1 MKRTALLVSISF
13 VVVLSLATLNW
24 PRIGGASTYTAD
36 KHISDHKQDKL
47 PTTDGSKN
55 PVIIQDTAGGQVI
68 LHVPAGGNLQQAI
81 DAAQPGDTITLDPG
95 AIYMGNFILRN
106 KTGNAFVTITT
117 AGADPLEGTRITP
130 QEASLLAKIVAPND
144 SPAISTEAGA
154 HHYRLTDLELYAA
167 AGVYSFR
174 IVALGSGSAT
184 TVAEQASN
192 IELNRLYIHGDPQV
206 GGKRGVELNSAATI
220 IKNCWITDFKSEFQD
235 AQGICGING
244 PGPFT
249 IVNNYVEG
257 GAENIMFGGGVAQ
270 SPDLIPSDIVI
281 RHNHLRKPPEW
292 MSEVKPNG
300 IEPRWWVKNLLEFK
314 NGRRAL
320 IEENL
325 LENTWVGF
333 DQSSFAILLTV
344 RTESRA
350 MPWAVVEDLTFQ
362 RNVVRNAGS
371 GVQILG
377 RDGNNGGRVS
387 RIKFKDNL
395 FYNIDSQTW
404 GKPAYYT
411 HPRVAGWMGRSL
423 MFQILQ
429 GPPGVTIEHN
439 TFIQAQGGAGGTWML
454 FFDPNSTL
462 GIADRFLFTD
472 NIVSWGVTGS
482 GRAEGSP
489 VLDHY
494 TPNATFL
501 NNALIGRNADLYPA
515 RNFFPPTAAAVGFTS
530 SVENDYRLAAG
541 SPYNGAGMDGEDLG
555 ADIAGA
561 ENALRD
567 MRLVV
572 IDIKP
577 GENLAAINTKSN
589 GKLPVAILSSRIF
602 SAPEMVD
609 TATLTFGATGRE
621 RSLAFCNP
629 NGDDVNGDGRLDLVC
644 HFNTGDTGLKTG
656 ATQAVLKGRT
666 VKNGLIEGSDDLR
679 IVH

>member
-1 MKRTALLVSISF
+1 MKRTALLVALAVA
-13 VVVLSLATLNW
+13 VVFAGALVNQASNW
-24 PRIGGASTYTAD
+24 
-36 KHISDHKQDKL
+36 
-47 PTTDGSKN
+47 
-55 PVIIQDTAGGQVI
+55 TAGHVQAIHNHGDDGQASI
-68 LHVPAGGNLQQAI
+68 IHVPAGGDLQQAI

-95 AIYMGNFILRN
+95 AVYLGNFILRN

-144 SPAISTEAGA
+144 SPAISTDAGA
-154 HHYRLTDLELYAA
+154 HHYRLTNLELYAA

-184 TVAEQASN
+184 TVADLASD
-192 IELNRLYIHGDPQV
+192 IELNRLYIHGDPQA
-206 GGKRGVELNSAATI
+206 GSKRGIELNSAATV
-220 IKNCWITDFKSEFQD
+220 IKNCWISDFKSEFQD
-235 AQGICGING
+235 AQGICGFNG

-257 GAENIMFGGGVAQ
+257 GAENIMFGGGVAR

-292 MSEVKPNG
+292 MSEMKPNG

-314 NGRRAL
+314 NGRRAV

-344 RTESRA
+344 RTEDMA
-350 MPWAVVEDLTFQ
+350 MPWAVVEDLTFL

-377 RDGNNGGRVS
+377 RDGTRGGRVS
-387 RIKFKDNL
+387 RIRFKDNL

-404 GKPAYYT
+404 GKPEYYT
-411 HPRVAGWMGRSL
+411 HPRIAGWNGRSL
-423 MFQILQ
+423 MFQVLQ
-429 GPPGVTIEHN
+429 GPPDVSIEHN
-439 TFIQAQGGAGGTWML
+439 TFIQAQGGAGGTWTL

-462 GIADRFLFTD
+462 GIADRFRFTD
-472 NIVSWGVTGS
+472 NIASWGVTGS
-482 GRAEGSP
+482 GTAEGLP
-489 VLDHY
+489 TLDHY
-494 TPNATFL
+494 TPSATFL
-501 NNALIGRNADLYPA
+501 NNALIGLNADLYLA
-515 RNFFPPTAAAVGFTS
+515 GNFFPPTAADVGFTS
-530 SVENDYRLAAG
+530 TADNNYRLVAG
-541 SPYNGAGMDGEDLG
+541 SPYKCAGTDGRDLG

-561 ENALRD
+561 EDALREL
-567 MRLVV
+567 RLVA

-577 GENLAAINTKSN
+577 GENPASINTKSK
-589 GKLPVAILSSRIF
+589 GKLPLAILSSRAF
-602 SAPEMVD
+602 SAPAMVD

-621 RSLAFCNP
+621 RSLAFCNR
-629 NGDDVNGDGRLDLVC
+629 NGVDVNRDGRRDLVC
-644 HFNTGDTGLKTG
+644 HFNTRKTGLK
-656 ATQAVLKGRT
+656 ASDTQAVLKGRT
-666 VKNGLIEGSDDLR
+666 VRNGLIEGSDEVH

>member
-1 MKRTALLVSISF
+1 MKRTALFVALVVA
-13 VVVLSLATLNW
+13 VVFAAALVNVNQASNW
-24 PRIGGASTYTAD
+24 
-36 KHISDHKQDKL
+36 
-47 PTTDGSKN
+47 
-55 PVIIQDTAGGQVI
+55 TAGDVQAIHNQGHDGQANI
-68 LHVPAGGNLQQAI
+68 IHVPAGGDLQQAI

-95 AIYMGNFILRN
+95 AVYLGNFILRK
-106 KTGNAFVTITT
+106 KTGNAFVTVTT

-130 QEASLLAKIVAPND
+130 QAAFFLAKIVAPND

-154 HHYRLTDLELYAA
+154 HHYKLTDLELYAA
-167 AGVYSFR
+167 PGVYSFR

-184 TVAEQASN
+184 TVADLASD
-192 IELNRLYIHGDPQV
+192 IELNRLYVHGDPQV
-206 GGKRGVELNSAATI
+206 GSKRGVEMNSASTVV
-220 IKNCWITDFKSEFQD
+220 KNCWISDFKSEFQD
-235 AQGICGING
+235 TQAICGING

-249 IVNNYVEG
+249 IVNNYLEG
-257 GAENIMFGGGVAQ
+257 GAENIMFGGGIAQ

-350 MPWAVVEDLTFQ
+350 MPWAVVEDITFL

-377 RDGNNGGRVS
+377 RDGNNGGRVA
-387 RIKFKDNL
+387 RIRFKDNL

-411 HPRVAGWMGRSL
+411 HPRVAGWNGRSL
-423 MFQILQ
+423 MFQVLQ
-429 GPPGVTIEHN
+429 GPPDVSIEHN

-454 FFDPNSTL
+454 FFDPNSAL
-462 GIADRFLFTD
+462 GLADRFRFMD
-472 NIVSWGVTGS
+472 NIASWGVTGS

-489 VLDHY
+489 TLDFY
-494 TPNATFL
+494 TPNATFVK
-501 NNALIGRNADLYPA
+501 NALIGRNADLHPA
-515 RNFFPPTAAAVGFTS
+515 SNFFPPTADAIGFASTAD
-530 SVENDYRLAAG
+530 NNYRLATV
-541 SPYNGAGMDGEDLG
+541 SPYKGAGTDRRDLG

-561 ENALRD
+561 EDALREL
-567 MRLVV
+567 RLVA

-577 GENLAAINTKSN
+577 GESPAAINTKSN
-589 GKLPVAILSSRIF
+589 GKLPLAILSSRTF
-602 SAPEMVD
+602 SAPDMID
-609 TATLTFGATGRE
+609 TSTLTFGATGRE
-621 RSLAFCNP
+621 RSLAFCNS
-629 NGDDVNGDGRLDLVC
+629 NGEDVNGDGRMDLVC
-644 HFNTGDTGLKTG
+644 HFNIGDTGLKTG
-656 ATQAVLKGRT
+656 DPQAVLRGRT
-666 VKNGLIEGSDDLR
+666 VKSSLIEGSDEVR